1 MFKVELKYINTD
13 SLFYKEA
20 VAIRKELFFKN
31 MENSTSLIQ
40 DNFEENGIHVVCLN
54 DNKVVGTGRMN
65 VVNDTSIV
73 SQMAIK
79 STCQNQGVGSK
90 ILKALIEKSKE
101 KGLSKIKLSARK
113 TAISFYEKFN
123 FKPCGNQYPS
133 KKTGIIHQ
141 EMELKIKQ

>member
-1 MFKVELKYINTD
+1 LFKGELKYINTD

-65 VVNDTSIV
+65 VV
-73 SQMAIK
+73 K